1 MAKETYQ
8 FAESFQQ
15 RIAAMCLRDPSF
27 LQDYHDVVNPSY
39 FDHDYI
45 SSIVRVAMNCVDQYR
60 EVPSRDTMVEEIR
73 RYSTAYKV
81 DAADTQAV
89 VDRLGDIY
97 RINVTDPESVKQN
110 VIRFGKRQ
118 AMKAAVIKVADMI
131 DNESEYDKA
140 LDIVT
145 RALSTG
151 NNVNQLGMKMF
162 GQFST
167 LHTLDTKHGP
177 TSSIPTMFPQLDQAI
192 VGNNGPSRGEVWI
205 VMGMPGK
212 GKSQFLVN
220 IGSVAVLNG
229 FNVVHVTIADLREN
243 DVGYRYG
250 ARMTFHT
257 IGDVIKGEPSYI
269 RKAEKLDQYT
279 GRYLRVKYWP
289 AATVT
294 IASLRAYLSRLV
306 TEDGIRP
313 DLIIVDYPDEFKA
326 TTDNDYQNMGNIYG
340 ELNAI
345 AYEYD
350 ALVWAASQVR
360 RWTPSH
366 PLDVIKMD
374 NIADSW
380 RKAAKADG
388 IVSFNQTPVEKKWN
402 SGRMYVDKVRRGR
415 SMFTVHL
422 RCDMERCYM
431 REKTQQEIDDES
443 ENISAEIRE
452 ESGKGR
458 RKTGKDTQS
467 GGAAK
472 GNGVN
477 DARTS

>member
-27 LQDYHDVVNPSY
+27 LRDYHDVVEPNY

-60 EVPSRDTMVEEIR
+60 EMPSRDTMVEEIR

-81 DAADTQAV
+81 DTADTQAV
-89 VDRLGDIY
+89 IDRLGDIY

-118 AMKAAVIKVADMI
+118 AMKAAVIKVADII

-151 NNVNQLGMKMF
+151 NNVNQLGMKLF
-162 GQFST
+162 GHFGK
-167 LHTLDTKHGP
+167 LHTMVDKHGP
-177 TSSIPTMFPQLDQAI
+177 TTRVPTMFPQLDTAI
-192 VGNNGPSRGEVWI
+192 MGGNGPGRGEVWI

-220 IGSVAVLNG
+220 LGAVAVLG
-229 FNVVHVTIADLREN
+229 GIPVVHITIADLDEV
-243 DVGYRYG
+243 DVSIRYA
-250 ARMTFHT
+250 ARLTGHT
-257 IGDVIKGEPSYI
+257 MADVVKGTEPYL
-269 RKAEKLDQYT
+269 RRAAKLDQYT
-279 GRYLRVKYWP
+279 GRYLRIKYSP

-306 TEDGIRP
+306 SEDGIKP
-313 DLIIVDYPDEFKA
+313 GMIIVDYPDEFKA

-340 ELNAI
+340 ELNSV

-388 IVSFNQTPVEKKWN
+388 IISFNQTPVEKRWN

-422 RCDMERCYM
+422 RTDMDKCYM
-431 REKTQQEIDDES
+431 REKTQQEIDDEAD
-443 ENISAEIRE
+443 NISAEIRE
-452 ESGKGR
+452 ESGKGK
-458 RKTGKDTQS
+458 RKTGKDTQQ
-467 GGAAK
+467 GGE